1 VIQGGFSVIEFFTAL
16 CTIENL
22 VLLEMVTVMTIS
34 DLEHE
39 RAKSIDGF
47 T

>member
-1 VIQGGFSVIEFFTAL
+1 VIQGGFSVIKFFTAF
-16 CTIENL
+16 CVIKNL
-22 VLLEMVTVMTIS
+22 VLLEMVTVIAIS

-39 RAKSIDGF
+39 RAKSIGDF